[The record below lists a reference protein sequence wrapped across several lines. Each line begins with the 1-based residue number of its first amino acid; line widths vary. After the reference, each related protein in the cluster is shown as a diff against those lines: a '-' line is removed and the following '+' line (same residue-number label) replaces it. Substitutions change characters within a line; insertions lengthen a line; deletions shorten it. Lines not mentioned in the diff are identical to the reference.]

1 MASRPRNG
9 SLSSDL
15 MGGMY
20 DDRPSYAD
28 GVADECAQIRL
39 LRENPGGANEPQYHA
54 GVGVLHF
61 CTDGRDRAF
70 KWIDEAWH
78 PELEKKFERAEKL
91 TGPTTCD
98 HFRSINPDG
107 CRRCPHAGHIA
118 TPLELGRKCLL
129 RHSNEGPVQPAALSG
144 AVFEGEGTITPP
156 KDFAYGEDESL
167 NLVIANKQGK
177 PTLDLISQ
185 YPVYLKTVQ
194 TGENDEHSYGY
205 VFRTYLPNR
214 GWDDIVLPAR
224 AASGRDAS
232 QELAGKGLVIHNGD
246 AWRKF
251 VRSSVDKWHA
261 EHMTERRYD
270 KFGWK
275 DDDTSFL
282 VGKRLYTSTG
292 VTPIIGSELLNSRSK
307 FFDLPHRGSFERW
320 QRAANKMF
328 ALGLEHQSIAILA
341 GFAAP
346 LMRFH
351 TTTEGGAILSFI
363 SEGGTGKTTSLEAA
377 ASIWGQLDGIK
388 VDDSDTRIAKGLK
401 LGVLSNLP
409 CSFDDLYERDP
420 EAVRQFIMMFTNG
433 TDKDRA
439 TTEGTLR
446 ENNSSWQTILLLAS
460 NKSMIDT
467 LSNHDASHACA
478 TRILELSTTLP
489 VEISKDDFDALRRE
503 IAINHGF
510 AGDRYLRTLMQPN
523 VISWIKDNISIWTKQ
538 IRKAAELEEHHRFWV
553 RLAVSIIAAGTIVQN
568 MGLLDF
574 SVIRIRDW
582 LIETMK
588 NQRDQIKGTS
598 KNNQDAPG
606 VLSRFIHDMRN
617 DILTVDK
624 AYRPGSTVIVERP
637 PTNKLLCRYETD
649 TRRMVVTEIE
659 LRKWLNAKAINSQ
672 TFVKTLQE
680 KGVIV
685 GEVRKHTLGAGTNFA
700 SGQTPCF
707 VINLSHA
714 LMTDTGPLLKVVQ

>member
-1 MASRPRNG
+1 
-9 SLSSDL
+9 
-15 MGGMY
+15 
-20 DDRPSYAD
+20 
-28 GVADECAQIRL
+28 
-39 LRENPGGANEPQYHA
+39 
-54 GVGVLHF
+54 
-61 CTDGRDRAF
+61 
-70 KWIDEAWH
+70 
-78 PELEKKFERAEKL
+78 
-91 TGPTTCD
+91 
-98 HFRSINPDG
+98 
-107 CRRCPHAGHIA
+107 
-118 TPLELGRKCLL
+118 
-129 RHSNEGPVQPAALSG
+129 
-144 AVFEGEGTITPP
+144 
-156 KDFAYGEDESL
+156 L

-177 PTLDLISQ
+177 PTLEMISP
-185 YPVYLKTVQ
+185 YPVYLKSVQ
-194 TGENDEHSYGY
+194 TSENNAQSYGY
-205 VFRTYLPNR
+205 VFRAYLPNR
-214 GWDDIVLPAR
+214 GWDDIVLSTR

-232 QELAGKGLVIHNGD
+232 QELEEKGVIVHNGD

-251 VRSSVDKWHA
+251 VRTSVTDWHRN
-261 EHMTERRYD
+261 HMTEKRYD

-282 VGKRLYTSTG
+282 VGNRLYTSTG
-292 VTPIIGSELLNSRSK
+292 ITAVTGSEFINSRSK
-307 FFDLPHRGSFERW
+307 FFALPKRGSFERW

-401 LGVLSNLP
+401 LGILSNLP

-420 EAVRQFIMMFTNG
+420 ESIRQFIMMFTNG

-478 TRILELSTTLP
+478 TRILELSTNLP
-489 VEISKDDFDALRRE
+489 PEISKDDYDAIRRE
-503 IAINHGF
+503 LAVNYGF
-510 AGDRYLRTLMQPN
+510 AGDRYLRALMQPN
-523 VISWIKDNISIWTKQ
+523 VLSWIKDNISIWTKQ

-568 MGLLDF
+568 LNILDF
-574 SVIRIRDW
+574 SVIRIRNW
-582 LIETMK
+582 LIETMQ

-617 DILTVDK
+617 DTLTVDK
-624 AYRPGSTVIVERP
+624 AYRPGGTVIVERP

-672 TFVKTLQE
+672 SFVKTLQE